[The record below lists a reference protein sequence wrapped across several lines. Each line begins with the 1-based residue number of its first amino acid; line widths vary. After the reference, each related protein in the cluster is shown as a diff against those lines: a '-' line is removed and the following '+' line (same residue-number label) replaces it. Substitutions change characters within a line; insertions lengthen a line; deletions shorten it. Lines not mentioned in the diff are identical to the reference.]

1 MSNRQR
7 NLGINI
13 RVTPQEKKKIERNAK
28 KCKLTVSEYLRQ
40 LAMTKEPKELPSDAM
55 VESLMRLNSVISAF
69 EKDSE
74 AATTDESRRFYK
86 SCAEYIRRIMTET
99 LQLMTH
105 SAPGSEGKSD
115 GND

>member
-1 MSNRQR
+1 MPNRQR

-40 LAMTKEPKELPSDAM
+40 LAMNIDPKELPS
-55 VESLMRLNSVISAF
+55 EEILRSIMRLQNLSARF
-69 EKDSE
+69 SNYSE
-74 AATTDESRRFYK
+74 ASSSENSQKFYRNI
-86 SCAEYIRRIMTET
+86 ANEIMQIQTET

-105 SAPGSEGKSD
+105 SDPIPEEKSN

>member
-1 MSNRQR
+1 MPKRQR
-7 NLGINI
+7 TLGINI

-69 EKDSE
+69 EKNSE
-74 AATTDESRRFYK
+74 AATIDENRRF
-86 SCAEYIRRIMTET
+86 
-99 LQLMTH
+99 
-105 SAPGSEGKSD
+105 
-115 GND
+115 

>member
-1 MSNRQR
+1 MPSRKR

-40 LAMTKEPKELPSDAM
+40 LAMNKEPKELPSEEM
-55 VESLMRLNSVISAF
+55 VRSLMRLGTVVSAF
-69 EKDSE
+69 EK
-74 AATTDESRRFYK
+74 AAGNASTDNGRIFYRRY
-86 SCAEYIRRIMTET
+86 AEHIRRIMTET

-105 SAPGSEGKSD
+105 SKAVPEEKSN